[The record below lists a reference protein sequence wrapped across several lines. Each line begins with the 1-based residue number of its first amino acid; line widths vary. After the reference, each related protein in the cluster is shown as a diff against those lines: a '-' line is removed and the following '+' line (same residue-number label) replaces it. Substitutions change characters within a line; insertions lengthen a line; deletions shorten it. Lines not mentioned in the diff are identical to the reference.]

1 MSVYL
6 SVFPYRRLEISS
18 SIRYNPLQHVYLED
32 PKRCGSF
39 SMWFYPRDPEA
50 SAAKLARYWELNPDK
65 FADYIYLNEEIL
77 EDDRILPA
85 LRSRW
90 NFTEW
95 PLDVGEVLIMER
107 PQLP

>member
-1 MSVYL
+1 MYFYCES
-6 SVFPYRRLEISS
+6 YR
-18 SIRYNPLQHVYLED
+18 YLED